1 MPEKLRVGVIGATG
15 MVGQRFISLL
25 AQHPWFEVVTLAAS
39 ERSAGKCYRE
49 AVGDRWRMMSPMP
62 EHAAELVVKDA
73 SLVHEVSSGLDLVFC
88 AVDMP
93 KDQTRALEEGYAKA
107 EVPVIS
113 NNSAN
118 RLAPDVPMIL
128 PEINPDHFAAIDAQK
143 KRLGTKQGFIVVK
156 PNCSIQSYVPA
167 LHPLREFGIEKV
179 FVCTYQAISGA
190 SKTFKDWPEMEDNV
204 MPFIRGEEEKSE
216 IEPLKIWGAV
226 RGGVIVNAKDPV
238 ITSQCI
244 RVPVTDGH
252 LAAVFVSFKH
262 KPSMEQMRQRW
273 ESFEG
278 RPQTLN
284 LPSAPKPFLTY
295 FEDENRPQTRLD
307 RDAGGGM
314 AISVGRLR
322 EDRILDYRFVCL
334 SHNTIRGA
342 AGGGILSAE
351 LLRAEGYIGRA
362 PAGT

>member
-1 MPEKLRVGVIGATG
+1 MPAKLRVGVVGATG

-25 AQHPWFEVVTLAAS
+25 DGHPWFEVVTVAAS

-49 AVGDRWRMMSPMP
+49 AVGDRWAMSTSIP
-62 EHAAELVVKDA
+62 ADAGKLVVQNAARVD
-73 SLVHEVSSGLDLVFC
+73 EVSRGLDLVFC

-93 KDQTRALEEGYAKA
+93 KDETRALEEAYAKA
-107 EVPVIS
+107 EVPVVS

-118 RLAPDVPMIL
+118 RRAPDVPMVL
-128 PEINPDHFAAIDAQK
+128 PEINPDHFSAIEKQR
-143 KRLGTKQGFIVVK
+143 KRLGTRRGFIVVK

-190 SKTFKDWPEMEDNV
+190 GKTFKDWPEMEDNV
-204 MPFIRGEEEKSE
+204 IPFIRGEEEKSE
-216 IEPLKIWGAV
+216 IEPLKIWGDV
-226 RGGVIVNAKDPV
+226 RNGEITSSTSPV
-238 ITSQCI
+238 ITSQCL

-252 LAAVFVSFKH
+252 MAAVFVSFER
-262 KPSMEQMRQRW
+262 KPSLAKIRELW
-273 ESFEG
+273 GSFEG
-278 RPQTLN
+278 RPQKLG

-295 FEDENRPQTRLD
+295 FEEENRPQTRLD
-307 RDAGGGM
+307 RGTGSGM
-314 AISVGRLR
+314 GITVGRLR

-334 SHNTIRGA
+334 SHNTVRGA

-351 LLRAEGYIGRA
+351 LLRAEGYVDRRG
-362 PAGT
+362 G